1 MSTKKTLYKDGRV
14 IRNGTTTIVYG
25 ISKFKRGTNLAIA
38 SVKLYDAL
46 RDIFTGDYE
55 TKGVAKLSP
64 EDKYSESIGVV
75 IASNKAELRG
85 NKALRKDLKELLELV
100 KNYEGILSETINELE
115 ARADKIKSIER

>member
-38 SVKLYDAL
+38 SVKLHDAI

-64 EDKYSESIGVV
+64 EDPYSEAIGVAV
-75 IASNKAELRG
+75 ASNKAELRG
-85 NKALRKDLKELLELV
+85 NKVLRKDLKELLELV

-115 ARADKIKSIER
+115 VRADKIKSIER